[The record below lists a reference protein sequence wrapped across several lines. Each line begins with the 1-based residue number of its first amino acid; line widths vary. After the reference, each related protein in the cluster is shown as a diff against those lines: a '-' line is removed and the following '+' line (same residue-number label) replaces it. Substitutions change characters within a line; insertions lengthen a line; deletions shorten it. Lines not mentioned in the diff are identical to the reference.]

1 MGQFHPIPPRHGYVL
16 HAGQCKNGLMGGLN
30 HNLFSISIMSI
41 KQITVN
47 NMTTDKIRLTLRKI
61 ESKSNKDATWMEYT
75 FKGANGESLVLPYDA
90 EPEVSLDEDIEITIN
105 YNPTG
110 QTRLTAYSE

>member
-1 MGQFHPIPPRHGYVL
+1 
-16 HAGQCKNGLMGGLN
+16 MGGLN
-30 HNLFSISIMSI
+30 HNLFSISTISI

-47 NMTTDKIRLTLRKI
+47 NMTTSKVRLTLRKI
-61 ESKSNKDATWMEYT
+61 ESKSNKDATWMEHT
-75 FKGANGESLVLPYDA
+75 FKGADGETLVLPYD
-90 EPEVSLDEDIEITIN
+90 EDPEISLDEDIEITIN